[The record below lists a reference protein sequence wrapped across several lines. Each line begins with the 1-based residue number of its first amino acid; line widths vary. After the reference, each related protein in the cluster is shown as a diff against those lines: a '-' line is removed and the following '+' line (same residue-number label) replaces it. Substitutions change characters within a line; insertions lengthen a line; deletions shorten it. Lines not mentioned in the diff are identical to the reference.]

1 VNQDRILL
9 QNGRRARS
17 GASHAHLSDCRRDA
31 GGRRALSCRT
41 ARSPGNDYAPLGR
54 HIIGQAV
61 ASCHRRKRAFTEPV
75 DTSDA
80 TPFKH
85 VVKPGHHLRHDRPDR
100 DRGYI
105 CWSHRGRTPSRSA
118 EPCPS
123 LRRDRWVDAAGF
135 CNVRQPCA
143 VLAARFA
150 ARFSCGRRYIAV
162 FAGLDADIFEP
173 GTISINEGERRDAE
187 KPGDIAVFPLAFPLI
202 ASPGALSAVVLLT
215 GRADDWTETAVII
228 VMICIC
234 LTITYFTMRVAD
246 ALLRFLGQTVADVVG
261 RISGVF
267 LAGLAV
273 QFFFD
278 GLQYHPV
285 VH

>member
-1 VNQDRILL
+1 MQLP
-9 QNGRRARS
+9 S
-17 GASHAHLSDCRRDA
+17 SMLSSLVTIFVTI
-31 GGRRALSCRT
+31 GPIET
-41 ARSPGNDYAPLGR
+41 AV
-54 HIIGQAV
+54 I
-61 ASCHRRKRAFTEPV
+61 
-75 DTSDA
+75 
-80 TPFKH
+80 
-85 VVKPGHHLRHDRPDR
+85 
-100 DRGYI
+100 
-105 CWSHRGRTPSRSA
+105 
-118 EPCPS
+118 
-123 LRRDRWVDAAGF
+123 
-135 CNVRQPCA
+135 
-143 VLAARFA
+143 
-150 ARFSCGRRYIAV
+150 
-162 FAGLDADIFEP
+162 FAGLTAGVHHQDQRSLALRSVEIAGLMLLVFAMFGNLVLSLLHVSLPAFRVAGGILLFLQALTLTFSSP
-173 GTISINEGERRDAE
+173 GLSSINEGERRDAE

-246 ALLRFLGQTVADVVG
+246 ALLRFLGQTGADVVG